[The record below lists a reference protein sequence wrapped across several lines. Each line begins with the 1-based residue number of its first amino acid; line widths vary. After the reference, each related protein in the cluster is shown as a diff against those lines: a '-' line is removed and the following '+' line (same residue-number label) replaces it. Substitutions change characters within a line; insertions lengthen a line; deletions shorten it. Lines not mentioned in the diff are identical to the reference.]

1 MARKILRSAVASVVD
16 WFNSA
21 NGPKVD
27 ATPAAARPQANF
39 SGVNVGAGVI
49 VAGARVA
56 VLGLYTANVA
66 EAVAERRIL
75 NKKQRL
81 AVKRAD
87 EVGATAA
94 LYATA
99 LTNAKPSHITRL
111 ALDGA
116 WLAIVYGSGSY
127 VTADGYCQADED
139 GAAGAVVDAS
149 TTASNKRVALV
160 KSLGGDAAPSNIV
173 TAVTGIAWQV
183 SGNGLYITTDTTQF
197 YAKPVE

>member
-1 MARKILRSAVASVVD
+1 MANRKIRRSTCAAICD
-16 WFNSA
+16 WWEK
-21 NGPKVD
+21 NGPPVN
-27 ATPAAARPQANF
+27 APVAAARPQANF
-39 SGVNVGAGVI
+39 SGVNVGAGTI
-49 VAGARVA
+49 IAGDRVA
-56 VLGLYTANVA
+56 VLGLYPANVA

-75 NKKQRL
+75 NNKQRL
-81 AVKRAD
+81 AIRRAD

-111 ALDGA
+111 AVDGA

-139 GAAGAVVDAS
+139 GAAGAIVDAS
-149 TTASNKRVALV
+149 MTAYNKRVALV
-160 KSLGGDAAPSNIV
+160 KSLGGDAPSNIV

-183 SGNGLYITTDTTQF
+183 SGNGLYISTETTQF